1 MNHSLKPGP
10 IGVFDSGYG
19 GLTILSEIQKHLPE
33 YDYIYLG
40 DNSRAPYGSRS
51 FDIVYEFTR
60 QAVLA
65 LFAKGCNLVILAC
78 NTASAKALR
87 TIQQQDLPHINPQKR
102 VLGVIRPT
110 AEIIG
115 QITETRHIGI
125 VGTTG
130 TIQSESYPIEIH
142 KLHPDIVS
150 NSHACPM
157 WVALVE
163 NGEAESPGADY
174 FVKKDIDY
182 ILSQDSRIDT
192 LILGC
197 THYPLLIGKIRQY
210 SPDHVSIISQGS
222 YVAESLEDYLKR
234 HPEMEQVCT
243 KGGQTK
249 YYTTESADKF
259 KESAAI
265 FLNREIDV
273 ERINIE
279 LPDSDRSL

>member
-1 MNHSLKPGP
+1 MKEPLHPGP

-19 GLTILSEIQKHLPE
+19 GLTILSEIQKLLPG

-51 FDIVYEFTR
+51 FDVVYEFTR

-65 LFAKGCNLVILAC
+65 LFAKGCNLIILAC

-87 TIQQQDLPHINPQKR
+87 TIQQQDLPKINPDKR
-102 VLGVIRPT
+102 VLGIIRPT

-115 QITETRHIGI
+115 NITQTRHIGI

-130 TIQSESYPIEIH
+130 TIQSESYPIEIQ
-142 KLHPDIVS
+142 KLHPDIVT

-163 NGEAESPGADY
+163 NGESDNPGADY
-174 FVKKDIDY
+174 FVKKDIDT
-182 ILSQDSRIDT
+182 ILSADPLIDT

-197 THYPLLIGKIRQY
+197 THYPLLLKKIEQY
-210 SPDHVSIISQGS
+210 SPHSLQVISQGQ
-222 YVAESLEDYLKR
+222 YIAESLKNYLYR
-234 HPEMEQVCT
+234 HPEMEQACT
-243 KGGQTK
+243 KNGTTK
-249 YYTTESADKF
+249 YYTTESAQKF
-259 KESAAI
+259 KESATL
-265 FLNREIDV
+265 FLNKEIDV
-273 ERINIE
+273 ERISIE
-279 LPDSDRSL
+279 